1 MYRIVALLLFLSFNQ
16 LLRAQCAACFEEID
30 VIING
35 DFSDGNTAFTTE
47 LNPGSGFFCPLCP
60 EGTYALGTYA
70 FFFHS
75 DFIGQDHTTGTGDF
89 FIANAAAQEGINVW
103 CQTVSVT
110 PQTDYTF
117 SFWVRDVTN
126 NSDQHPLAILQA
138 NFNGTLVGSSIQ
150 AYGGWQENTFVWN
163 SGTETTVDICIQN
176 FQSNPG
182 GNDFG
187 LDDISMTACEPITL
201 LHSADAGTDVVVCS
215 GESIQIG
222 SNNHQGYNYNWNNG
236 ENLSSITSSSPTF
249 SYVNNSDQD
258 VVFNYQ
264 VTIDSA
270 GVGCITSDI
279 IQITVRPAFTF
290 SLGNDLQI
298 CPGET
303 YTLNAGDNWDSVVWS
318 DSSNGSTFSDNT
330 PQTVQATVTLNGCPL
345 SDEITISEV
354 SLPTVELGPDQA
366 ICETNAPLILNAN
379 VVGDWSTGET
389 SSSIEVSQ
397 SGTYTFNYELQ
408 NCVVSDQVT
417 ITVDTQPEV
426 QIPDNVILCEGST
439 VTLTSNLSGIWSN
452 GTVGSSTVVTEPG
465 IYSIQVVNG
474 TCSDIDGSTVT
485 LMLPPSVD
493 LGPDITICDD
503 QFASFDATFS
513 ENSTTY
519 TWSNEATSPM
529 ILVNVPG
536 AYEVILENA
545 CGTASDEIMLETTVC
560 GWNIFVPSAFTPN
573 GDEINDGWSVKGYN
587 VSNLKVTV
595 YNRFGDMVWETEAF
609 EEEWHPDPLQIGD
622 DAYNYRIEG
631 ITYLGENIVQHGYV
645 RLLK

>member
-1 MYRIVALLLFLSFNQ
+1 MPRFIMVTIFILISQILQ
-16 LLRAQCAACFEEID
+16 AQCTACFEEND
-30 VIING
+30 VIVNG
-35 DFSDGNTAFTTE
+35 NFSDGNTGFSTD

-75 DFIGQDHTTGTGDF
+75 DFIGQDHTTGSGDF
-89 FIANAAAQEGINVW
+89 FIANAAAQEGINIW
-103 CQTVSVT
+103 CQTVTVA

-201 LHSADAGTDVVVCS
+201 LYTANAGADVVVCS

-222 SNNHQGYNYNWNNG
+222 STNHQGYNYTWNNG
-236 ENLSSITSSSPTF
+236 QNLSSISTSSPTF
-249 SYVNNSDQD
+249 SYINSSAQD
-258 VVFNYQ
+258 VVFNYE
-264 VTIDSA
+264 VTTDSA
-270 GVGCITSDI
+270 GVGCITTDI
-279 IQITVRPAFTF
+279 IQVTVRPAFSF

-303 YTLNAGDNWDSVVWS
+303 YTLNAGDTWDSVVWS
-318 DSSNGSTFSDNT
+318 DNSTSSTYSSNVA
-330 PQTVQATVTLNGCPL
+330 QTVEAIVTLYGCEL
-345 SDEITISEV
+345 TDELTISQV
-354 SLPTVELGPDQA
+354 SLPSIDLGPDQA
-366 ICETNAPLILNAN
+366 ICESNIPLTIDAG
-379 VVGDWSTGET
+379 VIGDWSTGVT
-389 SSSIEVSQ
+389 ASSIEVSQ
-397 SGTYTFNYELQ
+397 SGTFIITYQFQ
-408 NCVVSDQVT
+408 NCNVSDEIN

-439 VTLTSNLSGIWSN
+439 ITLTSNLSGTWSN
-452 GTVGSSTVVTEPG
+452 GTVGTSTVVSEPG

-474 TCSDIDGSTVT
+474 ECTDIDGSTVT
-485 LMLPPSVD
+485 LMLPPTVD
-493 LGPDITICDD
+493 LGPDVTICDD

-513 ENSTTY
+513 ENTTSY
-519 TWSNEATSPM
+519 SWSNQATASM
-529 ILVNVPG
+529 ILVNEPG
-536 AYEVILENA
+536 IYEVTLENA
-545 CGTASDEIMLETTVC
+545 CGTASDEVALETTIC

-573 GDEINDGWSVKGYN
+573 GDEINDAWSVKGYN

-595 YNRFGDMVWETEAF
+595 YNRFGDMIWETEAF
-609 EEEWHPDPLQIGD
+609 EDEWRPDPLQIGD